1 METLKNIFS
10 HVNQNFGIVAVPV
23 LIIVALLANVITKR
37 IVSRG
42 LTKMLSFF
50 PKSGIKRN
58 ATFLSLAARL
68 ANIVP
73 ALILINGVQVVSAIP
88 VGARKLVINACSAF
102 IIIMLAIA
110 AARVVDLL
118 EIAYSRR
125 ASAANKP
132 IKGYLQLLKIIIIA
146 VSTILAVAV
155 FIDRNPLILLSGL
168 GAMAA
173 VLMLIFQ
180 DTILSVVAS
189 VQLGSD
195 DMVRIGDW
203 IEMPELNADGDV
215 VEITLHTV
223 KVSNWDKTITTLPVR
238 SLITKSFKNW
248 RGMSESGGRRI
259 KRSIYLDQRSIR
271 FLEDDEIKRLEDFV
285 LINDYLQEKRV
296 ELDNWNAKLEA
307 LNAKPINER
316 RITNLGTFRAY
327 VNQYLENLPTINHD
341 MTLLVRQLQPG
352 ASGLPLEIYCFTSD
366 IRWAAYENIQSD
378 IFDHLLAILP
388 SFSLRIFQQCSDIS
402 GMPPN
407 QSIGLQ
413 AEIHP

>member
-73 ALILINGVQVVSAIP
+73 ALILMNGVQVVSAIP

-327 VNQYLENLPTINHD
+327 VNQYL
-341 MTLLVRQLQPG
+341 
-352 ASGLPLEIYCFTSD
+352 
-366 IRWAAYENIQSD
+366 
-378 IFDHLLAILP
+378 
-388 SFSLRIFQQCSDIS
+388 
-402 GMPPN
+402 
-407 QSIGLQ
+407 
-413 AEIHP
+413 

>member
-1 METLKNIFS
+1 METLKTILS
-10 HVNQNFGIVAVPV
+10 HFNLDNAVLAVPV
-23 LIIVALLANVITKR
+23 LIIIAMLANLITKR

-42 LTKMLSFF
+42 LTKMLSYF
-50 PKSGIKRN
+50 PKSGLRRN
-58 ATFLSLAARL
+58 STFLSLASRL

-73 ALILINGVQVVSAIP
+73 ALILIGGVQVISEIP
-88 VGARKLVINACSAF
+88 AGVRKLVVNACSAF
-102 IIIMLAIA
+102 IIFMLAIA

-118 EIAYSRR
+118 EMAYSRS

-180 DTILSVVAS
+180 DTILSLVAS

-195 DMVRIGDW
+195 DIIRIGDW

-238 SLITKSFKNW
+238 SLITQSFKNW
-248 RGMSESGGRRI
+248 RGMSEAGGRRI
-259 KRSIYLDQRSIR
+259 KRSLFLDQRSIR
-271 FLEDDEIKRLEDFV
+271 FLEEDEIKRLEDFV

-327 VNQYLENLPTINHD
+327 VNQYLKNLPTINHD

-352 ASGLPLEIYCFTSD
+352 ASGLPLEIYCFTND

-388 SFSLRIFQQCSDIS
+388 SFGLRIFQQCSDIS
-402 GMPPN
+402 GMHPE
-407 QSIGLQ
+407 Q
-413 AEIHP
+413 AMGFQEATQ